1 MIQEKLYN
9 LIKTA
14 LEVESI
20 TIDDSIDTV
29 EAWDSL
35 AQLSIL
41 VAIDQETEGRAS
53 KITELATA
61 LSVKKLIDILKKH
74 LVNFAKI
81 NY

>member
-1 MIQEKLYN
+1 MEKLYN

-61 LSVKKLIDILKKH
+61 LSVKKLIDILEKND
-74 LVNFAKI
+74 LI
-81 NY
+81 SE

>member
-61 LSVKKLIDILKKH
+61 LSVKKLIDILEKDD
-74 LVNFAKI
+74 LI
-81 NY
+81 SE

>member
-29 EAWDSL
+29 EAWGSL

-61 LSVKKLIDILKKH
+61 LSVKKLIDILEKND
-74 LVNFAKI
+74 LI
-81 NY
+81 SE

>member
-20 TIDDSIDTV
+20 TIDDLIDTV

-61 LSVKKLIDILKKH
+61 LSVKKLIDILEKND
-74 LVNFAKI
+74 LI
-81 NY
+81 SE

>member
-1 MIQEKLYN
+1 MKQEKLYD

-14 LEVESI
+14 LEVEII

-29 EAWDSL
+29 ESWDSL

-53 KITELATA
+53 KISELASA
-61 LSVKKLIDILKKH
+61 LSVKKLIDILEKND
-74 LVNFAKI
+74 LI
-81 NY
+81 SE

>member
-61 LSVKKLIDILKKH
+61 LSVKKLIDILEKND
-74 LVNFAKI
+74 LI
-81 NY
+81 SE

>member
-35 AQLSIL
+35 AELSIL

-61 LSVKKLIDILKKH
+61 LSVKKLIDILEKND
-74 LVNFAKI
+74 LI
-81 NY
+81 SE